1 MAQSKSFFGLRKGS
15 TKSLTFQVLNG
26 KQITKDRVFNVKN
39 PQTISQMNQRALMA
53 TTIRAYSS
61 LKTICDHSFEDFEVG
76 AKTMSEFI
84 KLNLNRLKLFV
95 PNINVTEYKSQV
107 YVNNNYIVSRGTIK
121 PLECTLQQVNSERFN
136 YYSTGKVAGETM
148 TYEELANACGLK
160 QDGMITIMLVAN
172 GDLYWVRIKF
182 TEAIMSTQISFD
194 TNLINQIQEVDPE
207 AVEGNAVELADDISL
222 IKDSKDKSIVKIK
235 VKLNQNEC
243 AACILSQK
251 YEGKWRR
258 SNAELAGDYT
268 KNYEAG
274 FSTYPVNTS
283 LLLNG
288 GKMSSNVL

>member
-1 MAQSKSFFGLRKGS
+1 MAQSNSFFGLRKGS

-61 LKTICDHSFEDFEVG
+61 LKAICDHSFEGFEVG
-76 AKTMSEFI
+76 AKTMAEFI
-84 KLNLNRLKLFV
+84 RLNLNYLKGRV

-107 YVNNNYIVSRGTIK
+107 YVNNGYIVSRGSIK
-121 PLECTLQQVNSERFN
+121 PLKDERMQEDQNRFN

-148 TYEELANACGLK
+148 TFGELANACGLK

-172 GDLYWVRIKF
+172 GSLYWVRIKF
-182 TEAIMSTQISFD
+182 TEDIMETQINFN
-194 TNLINQIQEVDPE
+194 TNLIDQIQEVDPT

-222 IKDSKDKSIVKIK
+222 VKDTKDNSIVKIK
-235 VKLNQNEC
+235 VTLNQEESS
-243 AACILSQK
+243 ACILSQK

-258 SNAELAGDYT
+258 SNAELLGDYT
-268 KNYEAG
+268 TNYEAG

-288 GKMSSNVL
+288 GKMASNVL